1 MNNFQWLLLAI
12 IAYFAIAGLSG
23 GMTPKA
29 SASRQPVP
37 KCFVKEGEISDRK
50 LLKAILIA
58 TGSKNP
64 FGYPNR
70 NNLSALA
77 AALCEDPTY
86 LDD

>member
-1 MNNFQWLLLAI
+1 MKYIYLIGFLLPTLLWVFGVI
-12 IAYFAIAGLSG
+12 
-23 GMTPKA
+23 TPKA

-37 KCFVKEGEISDRK
+37 KCFVKDSEISDRK